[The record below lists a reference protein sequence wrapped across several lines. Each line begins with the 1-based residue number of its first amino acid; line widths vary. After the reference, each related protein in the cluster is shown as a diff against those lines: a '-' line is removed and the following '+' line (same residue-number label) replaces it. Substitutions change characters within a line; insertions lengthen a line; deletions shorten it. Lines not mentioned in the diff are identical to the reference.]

1 MCIGLPGCLVRSY
14 FPFVVRILVNMF
26 YPVKV
31 REKIRLTSYSGHY
44 IDGTQGTGSAAGSSV
59 KMERILDDLLK
70 KILYLSHWSVVT
82 KKIPVRGILM

>member
-1 MCIGLPGCLVRSY
+1 CVETASGVYAGFRKSLPIPPDRMG
-14 FPFVVRILVNMF
+14 
-26 YPVKV
+26 
-31 REKIRLTSYSGHY
+31 
-44 IDGTQGTGSAAGSSV
+44 DGTQGTGSAAGSSV